1 MIVDGRPTDYQP
13 EEKGDEEVFQ
23 EIRHF
28 LATDTLIMQ
37 IPRLPDKFPTRAT
50 SNDLLTEKADQVR
63 STLKFQINNQIVVN
77 TQLAAAFLAS
87 LLKKNWQNIKV
98 LYLKSTWDPPCRP
111 SRLPLGYSISSS
123 TCDIKKISDT
133 EQLIPKESEKVKISE
148 KESKNTLSDTQV
160 LKMSQA
166 DSPATKD
173 NKVKKLVEN
182 ESNKDITSIITTLIK
197 EHYWQWY
204 NEKRP
209 AEEIHNLLGLPT
221 GPALLKSP
229 YVWFWLDYT
238 IWVGRENMVET
249 LNLLRRMFGGDD
261 ELAIMFWQ
269 LKQQTN
275 LSSIPA
281 NVTKLKI
288 EFLEQI
294 RVTFTKE
301 EIIELLRSVLAKLKK
316 LNRLQPFKDPKNLN
330 LLKYLDR
337 DELNSK
343 LLSLAVDDI
352 GSFTA
357 GKTVAIGCALWQRP
371 EGYKAQR

>member
-1 MIVDGRPTDYQP
+1 MASKVIVAIVLILVTLLIRRMRLLAGRADTLRSTESLTTTNEGNAEERGVMP
-13 EEKGDEEVFQ
+13 E
-23 EIRHF
+23 F
-28 LATDTLIMQ
+28 LAKLGWGKTD
-37 IPRLPDKFPTRAT
+37 
-50 SNDLLTEKADQVR
+50 ADHF
-63 STLKFQINNQIVVN
+63 S
-77 TQLAAAFLAS
+77 S
-87 LLKKNWQNIKV
+87 LE
-98 LYLKSTWDPPCRP
+98 
-111 SRLPLGYSISSS
+111 
-123 TCDIKKISDT
+123 KISDT

-337 DELNSK
+337 DEVES
-343 LLSLAVDDI
+343 
-352 GSFTA
+352 G
-357 GKTVAIGCALWQRP
+357 GR
-371 EGYKAQR
+371 R